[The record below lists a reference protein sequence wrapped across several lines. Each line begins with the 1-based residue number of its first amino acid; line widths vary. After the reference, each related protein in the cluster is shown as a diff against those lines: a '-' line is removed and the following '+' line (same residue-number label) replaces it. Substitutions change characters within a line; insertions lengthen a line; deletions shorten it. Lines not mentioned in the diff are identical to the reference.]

1 MNGMLDLENIID
13 GFFDY
18 AKTSNLE
25 LYNEFSLQHE
35 MGFYLRSF
43 LQKNYSPECKVQFE
57 RNVSY
62 FSPDN
67 RTIKKEID
75 IAIFESKKK
84 EKYAIELKCPI
95 NGQYPEQMYSFIK
108 DIKFMEELL
117 ERGFTKAACVA
128 LVSGRPFYDGK
139 TKTGIYKYFRQE
151 HAIYG
156 DVYKP
161 TGQSKQDKF
170 ISLTGRYSF
179 EWQDLD
185 SKKKYYIIEI

>member
-1 MNGMLDLENIID
+1 MDGMLDLKNIID
-13 GFFDY
+13 GFFNDP
-18 AKTSNLE
+18 KTSNLE

-35 MGFYLRSF
+35 MGFYLRSY
-43 LQKNYSPECKVQFE
+43 LQKNYTPEYKVQFE
-57 RNVSY
+57 RNVSS
-62 FSPDN
+62 FSLDN

-75 IAIFESKKK
+75 IAIFDSKKE

-117 ERGFTKAACVA
+117 ERGFTRAACVA
-128 LVSGRPFYDGK
+128 LVSARPFYEGRI
-139 TKTGIYKYFRQE
+139 KTGIYKYFRQE

-156 DVYKP
+156 DIYKP
-161 TGQSKQDKF
+161 TGQSKEDKF

-185 SKKKYYIIEI
+185 SERKYYIIEI

>member
-1 MNGMLDLENIID
+1 MLDLKNIID
-13 GFFDY
+13 DFFKH
-18 AKTSNLE
+18 AKTSRLE
-25 LYNEFSLQHE
+25 IYNEFSLQHE

-43 LQKNYSPECKVQFE
+43 LQKNNLTEYKIQFE
-57 RNVSY
+57 RNVS
-62 FSPDN
+62 FFTPDN

-75 IAIFESKKK
+75 IAIFDGKK

-128 LVSGRPFYDGK
+128 LVSGSPFYEGRI
-139 TKTGIYKYFRQE
+139 KTGIYKYYRLE

-156 DVYKP
+156 DIYKP

-170 ISLTGRYSF
+170 LSLTGRYEF
-179 EWQDLD
+179 EWQDFD
-185 SKKKYYIIEI
+185 SDRKYYIIDI